1 LLARLELDPEHLAT
15 RQFHRGRGCPAC
27 RRTGYQ
33 GRLGI
38 FEWLP
43 MNERLRELVMQRAPS
58 TEIQQTAVTCGMQTL
73 RTAGLRAVLDGH
85 TTLEEVAAYT

>member
-1 LLARLELDPEHLAT
+1 
-15 RQFHRGRGCPAC
+15 
-27 RRTGYQ
+27 
-33 GRLGI
+33 
-38 FEWLP
+38 

-73 RTAGLRAVLDGH
+73 RTAGLRAVRDGH